1 MFWKA
6 RMHMPATIAF
16 LRVSTV
22 DTVMTGI
29 MSWCVGERP
38 SHAQTDVP
46 PDCGAA
52 LIEHNTEKS
61 THVPQ
66 QPRDIL
72 ALLPQS
78 AALHDFA
85 PGKRATPHA
94 DTERG
99 RAPRSGM
106 SALLAL
112 LTPEGVSSH
121 IITTAST

>member
-1 MFWKA
+1 
-6 RMHMPATIAF
+6 
-16 LRVSTV
+16 
-22 DTVMTGI
+22 MTRC
-29 MSWCVGERP
+29 MSRCVGERP

-46 PDCGAA
+46 PDCVAA
-52 LIEHNTEKS
+52 LMARNTEKS
-61 THVPQ
+61 THVLQ
-66 QPRDIL
+66 QPKDIL
-72 ALLPQS
+72 ALLPHS
-78 AALHDFA
+78 AALHEFA

-94 DTERG
+94 DTESG